1 MPFISDTAIEKVATK
16 LQGFEAREE
25 KRKVEVRT
33 KTKEL
38 LLVGEGSIGAAA
50 VGFLHGRYE
59 DADANFFVPRT
70 SIPADFLLGI
80 GGVGLAFFGAFGR
93 ANEHAL
99 NVSNGVL
106 NGATAMY
113 FRKHAQA
120 GKRSDKFWAG
130 APELMGP
137 ITHNHPAIGVGSTVG
152 AAMSDAELAAALRKS
167 L

>member
-1 MPFISDTAIEKVATK
+1 MPFISDAAIEKVATK

-25 KRKVEVRT
+25 KRKVEVRS

-38 LLVGEGSIGAAA
+38 LLVGEGAIGAAA

-70 SIPADFLLGI
+70 SLPLDFLIGV
-80 GGVGLAFFGAFGR
+80 GGVGLAFFGAFGQ

-130 APELMGP
+130 EPDLLAP
-137 ITHNHPAIGVGSTVG
+137 ITHNHPAIGVG
-152 AAMSDAELAAALRKS
+152 AAMSDTELAAALRKA

>member
-38 LLVGEGSIGAAA
+38 LLVGEGAIGAAA

-70 SIPADFLLGI
+70 SLPLDFLLGV

-130 APELMGP
+130 APELLAP
-137 ITHNHPAIGVGSTVG
+137 ITHNHPAIGVGS
-152 AAMSDAELAAALRKS
+152 AMSDADLAAALRKA

>member
-25 KRKVEVRT
+25 KRKIEVRT

-38 LLVGEGSIGAAA
+38 LLVGEGAIGAAA

-70 SIPADFLLGI
+70 SIPMDFLI
-80 GGVGLAFFGAFGR
+80 GVGMAFFGAFGR

-130 APELMGP
+130 APELMAP
-137 ITHNHPAIGVGSTVG
+137 LTHNHPSIG
-152 AAMSDAELAAALRKS
+152 AAPVSTSMSDADLAAALRKS
-167 L
+167 FWV